1 MGYGEI
7 MRIQL
12 SDHFNYKR
20 LLRFAFPSISM
31 MVFTSIYGVI
41 DGFFVSN
48 YAGKIPFFAVNLIYP
63 FLMILGAVGFMLGS
77 GGTAIVSKLLGE
89 KNKDDANKYF
99 SMLVY
104 ITIGCGIVFTL
115 IGELIIPDIA
125 RLFVSGQKLDPEVE
139 KQILEY
145 SILYGRIILLTIT
158 FFMLQNVFQ
167 SFFTTAEKPF
177 YGFIITLISGCTN
190 IVLDGILVGVVK
202 MRITGAAI
210 ATCMSQIVGAVI
222 PLIYFS
228 IKNNSL
234 LRLGKPKFNGKVLL
248 KACTNGLSEFITNIS
263 GSLVSIVYNF
273 QLLRLA
279 GENGVSAYGVMMY
292 VNFVY
297 VAIFIGYSI
306 STAPIIGYNYGAN
319 NKDELK
325 NIVKKSIVLMGIFG
339 LSMTILALV
348 LAYPISKMYVGYD
361 QELFEMTKNAF
372 YIFSISF
379 VFTGY
384 SIYISSMFT
393 ALGNGLVSGLISFL
407 RTIVFQIA
415 CVLIFPL
422 FWGLNGAWIALLVA
436 EILATIVAAIF
447 LILKRKKYNY

>member
-202 MRITGAAI
+202 MGITGAAI

-447 LILKRKKYNY
+447 LLLRRKKYNY

>member
-1 MGYGEI
+1 

-48 YAGKIPFFAVNLIYP
+48 YAGKIPFSAVNLIYP
-63 FLMILGAVGFMLGS
+63 FLMILGAVGFILGS

-104 ITIGCGIVFTL
+104 ITIGCGILFTL

-202 MRITGAAI
+202 MGITGAAI

-248 KACTNGLSEFITNIS
+248 KACTNGSSEFITNIS

-319 NKDELK
+319 NTDELK
-325 NIVKKSIVLMGIFG
+325 NIVKKSIVLMGVFG
-339 LSMTILALV
+339 LFMTILALV

-447 LILKRKKYNY
+447 LLLRRKKYNY

>member
-325 NIVKKSIVLMGIFG
+325 NIVKKSIVLMGVFG
-339 LSMTILALV
+339 LFMTILALV

>member
-202 MRITGAAI
+202 MGITGAAI

-422 FWGLNGAWIALLVA
+422 FWGIKWCLDCSFSCGNFSDYCRRD
-436 EILATIVAAIF
+436 IF
-447 LILKRKKYNY
+447 DIKAKKI

>member
-1 MGYGEI
+1 ME
-7 MRIQL
+7 
-12 SDHFNYKR
+12 
-20 LLRFAFPSISM
+20 
-31 MVFTSIYGVI
+31 VF
-41 DGFFVSN
+41 
-48 YAGKIPFFAVNLIYP
+48 
-63 FLMILGAVGFMLGS
+63 
-77 GGTAIVSKLLGE
+77 
-89 KNKDDANKYF
+89 
-99 SMLVY
+99 
-104 ITIGCGIVFTL
+104 ITIGCGILFTL

-202 MRITGAAI
+202 MGITGAAI

-248 KACTNGLSEFITNIS
+248 KACTNGSSEFITNIS

-319 NKDELK
+319 NTDELK
-325 NIVKKSIVLMGIFG
+325 NIVKKSIVLMGVFG
-339 LSMTILALV
+339 LFMTILALV

-447 LILKRKKYNY
+447 LLLRRKKYNY

>member
-202 MRITGAAI
+202 MGITGAAI

>member
-1 MGYGEI
+1 

-31 MVFTSIYGVI
+31 MIFTSIYGVI
-41 DGFFVSN
+41 DGYFVSN
-48 YAGKIPFFAVNLIYP
+48 YAGKIQFSAVNLIYP

-89 KNKDDANKYF
+89 KNKEDANKYF

-104 ITIGCGIVFTL
+104 ITIGCGIFFTI

-125 RLFVSGQKLDPEVE
+125 KLFVSGQNLDPEVE

-158 FFMLQNVFQ
+158 FFMFQNVFQ
-167 SFFTTAEKPF
+167 SFFTTAEKPL
-177 YGFIITLISGCTN
+177 YGFIITLLSGCTN
-190 IVLDGILVGVVK
+190 IVLDGILVGGLK
-202 MRITGAAI
+202 MGISGAAI
-210 ATCMSQIVGAVI
+210 ATCMSQVVGAII

-234 LRLGKPKFNGKVLL
+234 LRLGKPKFNGRVLL
-248 KACTNGLSEFITNIS
+248 KACTNGSSEFITNIS

-279 GENGVSAYGVMMY
+279 GENGVSTYGVLMY

-319 NKDELK
+319 NSDELK

-339 LSMTILALV
+339 LSMTVLALI
-348 LAYPISKMYVGYD
+348 LAYPISIIYVGYD

-372 YIFSISF
+372 YIFSFSF
-379 VFTGY
+379 IFTGY

-393 ALGNGLVSGLISFL
+393 ALGNGFVSGLVSFL
-407 RTIVFQIA
+407 RTLVFQIA

-422 FWGLNGAWIALLVA
+422 LWGINGAWIALLVA
-436 EILATIVAAIF
+436 EILATIVAIVF
-447 LILKRKKYNY
+447 LLLRRKKYNY

>member
-104 ITIGCGIVFTL
+104 ITIGCGILFTL

-202 MRITGAAI
+202 MGITGAAI

-248 KACTNGLSEFITNIS
+248 KACTNGSSEFITNIS

>member
-202 MRITGAAI
+202 MGITGAAI

-422 FWGLNGAWIALLVA
+422 FWGLNGAWVALLVA